1 MTTLS
6 NVPTSLAKPSRLALW
21 RHVRRNPGAAI
32 GLVAVIGLGLLAL
45 TADLWR
51 NAGLIDD
58 YANVHTGS
66 GYALPMTCAT
76 DSTPEYC
83 FMFGADKAGRDI
95 FSRAVYGTRVSL
107 AVAVIGAS
115 VSLTLGTFYGII
127 SGYYGGRVDATMM
140 RFIDFLYGLPG
151 LIVIILM
158 QVFFKALDDYKDQ
171 VGPFGASF
179 VELNRRMGGLLF
191 VFIVIGLLS
200 WIGMARLARGQVL
213 AYKQKEFVEAARAV
227 GARDFRIIFVHLLPN
242 IIGPLIVAETLA
254 VPGYIFTEASL
265 SFIGLGVRAPTP
277 SWGDMIIRAQRE
289 GFTARPYL
297 VLVPGIAL
305 AVTSLAFNFLGDGL
319 RDWLDPRD

>member
-1 MTTLS
+1 MR
-6 NVPTSLAKPSRLALW
+6 RL
-21 RHVRRNPGAAI
+21 RRNSGAVFGFVGVLLLA
-32 GLVAVIGLGLLAL
+32 LLAL
-45 TADLWR
+45 TADVWR
-51 NAGLIDD
+51 SAGLIED
-58 YANVHTGS
+58 YANTHEGA
-66 GYALPMTCAT
+66 GYAAPMTCAT
-76 DSTPEYC
+76 DNTSGQPEYC
-83 FMFGADKAGRDI
+83 FVLGADKAGRDVL
-95 FSRAVYGTRVSL
+95 SRVVYGTRVSL
-107 AVAVIGAS
+107 SVAVIGAS
-115 VSLTLGTFYGII
+115 VSLTLGTIYGII
-127 SGYYGGRVDATMM
+127 SGYYGRRVDAIMM
-140 RFIDFLYGLPG
+140 RLIDFLYGLPG

-171 VGPFGASF
+171 VGPFGASI

-297 VLVPGIAL
+297 VLAPGIAL

-319 RDWLDPRD
+319 RDWLDPRE